1 MKSGMVVSG
10 LIVIK
15 TVSHLLSTNFFLN
28 LVIWT
33 PSICRLNYEQVSMI
47 ILWSRIGRDRCVIL
61 QFLTRST
68 QTNRR
73 TDRRTNQRS
82 DKAAYRV
89 RYWKCT
95 LHPKFLTHQQ
105 RHSILTHFPPFWPD
119 WFESGFLNFWLH
131 HYKNELNLAHHYYNL
146 GFFILYNLGLF
157 ILVELPK
164 KKNRVFCQH
173 PVDPMHP
180 ALPILPKSNECA
192 RKIFYHVHFS
202 PLMTP
207 DVKWSDD
214 TSRHSSATSAFISD
228 RRFALFYHVKSL
240 FSNLFMLRVIWRS
253 FLRLRSF
260 PHLWNWG
267 SHLFLSLL
275 TR

>member
-15 TVSHLLSTNFFLN
+15 TVSHLLFTNFFLN
-28 LVIWT
+28 LEIWS
-33 PSICRLNYEQVSMI
+33 PSICRLNYEQVSRI

-105 RHSILTHFPPFWPD
+105 RHLIFHTFLLFGLTDSKAVFWIFDCIITKMNQIYLITIIISI
-119 WFESGFLNFWLH
+119 FLI
-131 HYKNELNLAHHYYNL
+131 YT
-146 GFFILYNLGLF
+146 I
-157 ILVELPK
+157 
-164 KKNRVFCQH
+164 
-173 PVDPMHP
+173 
-180 ALPILPKSNECA
+180 
-192 RKIFYHVHFS
+192 
-202 PLMTP
+202 
-207 DVKWSDD
+207 
-214 TSRHSSATSAFISD
+214 
-228 RRFALFYHVKSL
+228 
-240 FSNLFMLRVIWRS
+240 
-253 FLRLRSF
+253 
-260 PHLWNWG
+260 
-267 SHLFLSLL
+267 
-275 TR
+275 